1 MTDELFCTVKF
12 SHSTFEVVKRP
23 LRKINM
29 GRNESFLEMV
39 KEVQS
44 SLVWENR
51 TCTEHRTSNNV
62 EVKVGRLLH
71 PLPEGSLG
79 LYAKREFCYCP
90 RGY

>member
-1 MTDELFCTVKF
+1 
-12 SHSTFEVVKRP
+12 
-23 LRKINM
+23 M

-51 TCTEHRTSNNV
+51 TYTEHRTSNNV

-71 PLPEGSLG
+71 PMPEGIIGFIRQEGVLLLPKG
-79 LYAKREFCYCP
+79 LLTAISMAFAFAILST
-90 RGY
+90 